1 MPCSFP
7 ERHGRIRTFEKQV
20 LFDPYEEPISRPD
33 DDRRLDVQIPPC
45 DLYSNLAD
53 LLPDRLPYLLSV
65 AGLSEN
71 GGILPLANR
80 DSRRKEGRKQGSRK
94 DPPPVVVHLVSESCR
109 SFTIVSFNA
118 AEGQRTTVG
127 ENYPTPNSLQRFL
140 TISNVRI
147 IYSHKRATCWNQN
160 VLARNRVIYVFPNQS
175 TDEARQ
181 IGVEP

>member
-1 MPCSFP
+1 MPYSFP
-7 ERHGRIRTFEKQV
+7 ERHCGVRSLEKLV
-20 LFDPYEEPISRPD
+20 LFDPHEEPISRSD

-94 DPPPVVVHLVSESCR
+94 DPAPVIVHLVSESCR
-109 SFTIVSFNA
+109 SFTIVSFKA
-118 AEGQRTTVG
+118 AE
-127 ENYPTPNSLQRFL
+127 
-140 TISNVRI
+140 
-147 IYSHKRATCWNQN
+147 
-160 VLARNRVIYVFPNQS
+160 
-175 TDEARQ
+175 
-181 IGVEP
+181 